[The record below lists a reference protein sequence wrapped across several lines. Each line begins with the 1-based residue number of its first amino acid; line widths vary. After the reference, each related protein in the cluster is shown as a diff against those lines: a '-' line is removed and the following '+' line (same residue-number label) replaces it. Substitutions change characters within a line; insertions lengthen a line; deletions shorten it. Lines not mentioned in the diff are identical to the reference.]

1 MSCGNYAL
9 GMATICDTAENFDR
23 FAAALCDLD
32 RSLSYA
38 EKGAE
43 RTFTYDIKPPEQRM
57 YSYEAERL
65 PLKEVPLAEAA
76 GRTAAKDVYL
86 YPPGVPFAV
95 AGEIFSQEMVDVL
108 LDGQKSGYEVR
119 GVENN
124 NVFVCNDRV

>member
-1 MSCGNYAL
+1 
-9 GMATICDTAENFDR
+9 
-23 FAAALCDLD
+23 
-32 RSLSYA
+32 
-38 EKGAE
+38 
-43 RTFTYDIKPPEQRM
+43 M

-108 LDGQKSGYEVR
+108 LDGQKSSYEVR